1 MIEPLPTSVKPMEKN
16 RRSRSWEIG
25 VLELQR
31 EHCPQNTSM
40 RFVQSKND
48 LFGRIPGLGVAYIF
62 CIAFHASEIP
72 NSKGLGTLGR
82 LRLFQVEMMPCDG
95 SIMLIAVWIKYIHGY
110 TV

>member
-40 RFVQSKND
+40 RFVESKND
-48 LFGRIPGLGVAYIF
+48 LFGRIPGLGVAYVF
-62 CIAFHASEIP
+62 CIAFMPPKFQIP
-72 NSKGLGTLGR
+72 KVWELWAGSGYFK
-82 LRLFQVEMMPCDG
+82 LR
-95 SIMLIAVWIKYIHGY
+95 
-110 TV
+110 